1 MKKRILVLL
10 SVVALMVGVFATAA
24 YAATIFCTT
33 DLCIGTANKDT
44 IYDDPGATE
53 IRAKA
58 GNDVVRGD
66 YYWYDDEDLL
76 LGQRGNDLLDAAD
89 FDTGDVV
96 NGGGGTDV
104 CLIDRNTETKDTDST
119 SNCET
124 VRVSTWD
131 PDDIE

>member
-1 MKKRILVLL
+1 MKKRIVMLL

-33 DLCIGTANKDT
+33 DLCTGTLNKDT
-44 IYDDPGATE
+44 IYDDPGSTE

-58 GNDVVRGD
+58 GGDVLRGD
-66 YYWYDDEDLL
+66 NFWEDGEDLL
-76 LGQRGNDLLDAAD
+76 FGQRGNDLVDAAD
-89 FDTGDVV
+89 FDTDDVV

-104 CLIDRNTETKDTDST
+104 CHIDRNTETGDRDST

-124 VRVSTWD
+124 VKVSTWD
-131 PDDIE
+131 PGDI

>member
-10 SVVALMVGVFATAA
+10 SVGALMVGVFATAA
-24 YAATIFCTT
+24 YAATIFCT

-44 IYDDPGATE
+44 LYDDPGATE
-53 IRAKA
+53 IRAKG

-66 YYWYDDEDLL
+66 YYWSDDGDLL
-76 LGQRGNDLLDAAD
+76 LGQRGNDLVDAAD

-104 CLIDRNTETKDTDST
+104 CHIDRNTATKDTDSY

-131 PDDIE
+131 PAQIE